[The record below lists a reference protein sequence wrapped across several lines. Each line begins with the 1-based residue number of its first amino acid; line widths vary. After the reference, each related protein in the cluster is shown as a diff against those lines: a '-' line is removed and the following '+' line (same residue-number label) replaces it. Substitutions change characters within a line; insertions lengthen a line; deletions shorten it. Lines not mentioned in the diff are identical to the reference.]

1 MIDPYQTMPEVSMK
15 AASCALLYAAALLPL
30 CAAALIPD
38 FAHAFDRPV
47 GKMLASRSETI
58 AGHGMVCAA
67 QPLAVEIGV
76 EILKAGG
83 NAVDAALAVNAALGL
98 MEPVSCGVGG
108 DLFAI
113 VWDAKT
119 KKLYGLNASGR
130 SPYLLTIDEVKKRG
144 FASMPYTG
152 VVPQTVPGCVDG
164 WFELHKRFGKLPMKT
179 VLAPAIRY
187 ADEGFPVTEVIAH
200 YWEIG
205 WRRLKDEPN
214 FAATYLPGGRAPA
227 KGEIFRNP
235 DLAKTYRILAEKGRD
250 AFYRGELA
258 RTIDAFERR
267 IGGYL
272 RLKDLEDHTST
283 WVEPVSANYRGYD
296 VWELPPNGQG
306 IAALQMLNILEG
318 YDLAGLGFG
327 SAEALHLMIEA
338 KKLAFEDAAHFYAD
352 PDFVNV
358 PVARLISKEYAAER
372 RALIDPDRALREI
385 PPSSIVLETGET
397 TYLVVADKDRNFV
410 SLIQSNYAGFGSG
423 PVPDGLGFCLQD
435 RGALFNLDPKHPN
448 ALVPHKR
455 PFHTIIPA
463 MVTREGKPVFAFGVM
478 GGSMQPQGHVQ
489 VLCDIIDF
497 GMNVQEAGDAPR
509 FNHSGSSEPTGEVMT
524 NGGEVA
530 LENGFAPEV
539 VRALMEKGHKIVS
552 DTGGFGG
559 YQGIWWDWK
568 RDVLIGGS
576 ESRKDGCAMGY

>member
-1 MIDPYQTMPEVSMK
+1 MK
-15 AASCALLYAAALLPL
+15 EMMLMVFAFAALM
-30 CAAALIPD
+30 PD
-38 FAHAFDRPV
+38 FASAFDRPT

-58 AGHGMVCAA
+58 AKSGMVCAA

-76 EILKAGG
+76 DILKAGG
-83 NAVDAALAVNAALGL
+83 SAVDAAIAVNAALGL

-119 KKLYGLNASGR
+119 QKLYGLNASGR

-144 FASMPYTG
+144 LSSMPYTG
-152 VVPQTVPGCVDG
+152 AVPQTVPGCVDG
-164 WFELHKRFGKLPMKT
+164 WFELHKKFGKLPMKT
-179 VLAPAIRY
+179 VLAPAVKY
-187 ADEGFPVTEVIAH
+187 AEEGFPVTEVIAH

-205 WRRLKDEPN
+205 GRRLKDEPN
-214 FAATYLPGGRAPA
+214 FAATYLPGGRAPS

-235 DLAKTYRILAEKGRD
+235 DLARTYRILAEKGRD
-250 AFYRGELA
+250 VFYRGELA
-258 RTIDAFERR
+258 RTIDAFSRR
-267 IGGYL
+267 TGGYL
-272 RLKDLEDHTST
+272 RLKDLEDHSST
-283 WVEPVSANYRGYD
+283 WVEPVSTSYRGYD

-318 YDLAGLGFG
+318 YDLAKLGFG

-338 KKLAFEDAAHFYAD
+338 KKLAFEDAARFYAD
-352 PDFVNV
+352 PDFVDV

-372 RALIDPDRALREI
+372 RALVDPDKALREI
-385 PPSSIVLETGET
+385 PQGSVVLETGET

-448 ALVPHKR
+448 ALAPHKR

-463 MVTREGKPVFAFGVM
+463 MVTRGGKPVFAFGVM

-497 GMNVQEAGDAPR
+497 GMNIQEAGDAPR
-509 FNHSGSSEPTGEVMT
+509 FNHMGSSEPTGEIMKD
-524 NGGEVA
+524 GGEVA
-530 LENGFAPEV
+530 LEEGFAPDAI
-539 VRALMEKGHKIVS
+539 RALMEKGHRIVK
-552 DTGGFGG
+552 DAGGFGG

-568 RDVLIGGS
+568 SDVLVGGS

>member
-1 MIDPYQTMPEVSMK
+1 MK
-15 AASCALLYAAALLPL
+15 GMALVIFMLAAT
-30 CAAALIPD
+30 IPD
-38 FAHAFDRPV
+38 SSSAYDRPA
-47 GKMLASRSETI
+47 GKMHASRSETI
-58 AGHGMVCAA
+58 AEHGMVCAA

-76 EILKAGG
+76 GILKAGG
-83 NAVDAALAVNAALGL
+83 SAVDAAIAVNAALGL

-119 KKLYGLNASGR
+119 QRLYGLNASGR
-130 SPYLLTIDEVKKRG
+130 APALLTIEDVKKRG
-144 FASMPYTG
+144 LSTMPYTG

-164 WFELHKRFGKLPMKT
+164 WFELHKKFGKLPMKDL
-179 VLAPAIRY
+179 LAPAIKY
-187 ADEGFPVTEVIAH
+187 AEEGFPVTEVIAH
-200 YWEIG
+200 YWAIG
-205 WRRLKDEPN
+205 GRRLKDEPN
-214 FAATYLPGGRAPA
+214 FAATYLPGGRAPST
-227 KGEIFRNP
+227 GEIFRNP
-235 DLAKTYRILAEKGRD
+235 DLARTDRILAKDGRD

-272 RLKDLEDHTST
+272 RLGDLESHLST
-283 WVEPVSANYRGYD
+283 WVEPVGASYRGYD

-306 IAALQMLNILEG
+306 IAALQMLNILES
-318 YDLAGLGFG
+318 YDLAKLGFG

-338 KKLAFEDAAHFYAD
+338 KKLAFEDAARFYAD
-352 PDFVNV
+352 PDFVKV
-358 PVARLISKEYAAER
+358 PVARLVSKEYAAER
-372 RALIDPDRALREI
+372 RALISMERAFREI
-385 PPSSIVLETGET
+385 PPGDARLETSET

-448 ALVPHKR
+448 ALLPGKR

-463 MVTREGKPVFAFGVM
+463 MVTREGRPVFAFGVM

-489 VLCDIIDF
+489 VLCNIVDF
-497 GMNVQEAGDAPR
+497 GMNIQEAGDAPR
-509 FNHSGSSEPTGEVMT
+509 FNHSGSSEPTGEVMRD
-524 NGGEVA
+524 GGEVA
-530 LENGFAPEV
+530 LESGFSPES
-539 VRALMEKGHKIVS
+539 VRALMEKGHKIVG

-559 YQGIWWDWK
+559 YQGIWWDWE
-568 RDVLIGGS
+568 RDVLRGGS

>member
-1 MIDPYQTMPEVSMK
+1 MK
-15 AASCALLYAAALLPL
+15 GMMLAMCLVAAM
-30 CAAALIPD
+30 IPD
-38 FAHAFDRPV
+38 SSSAYDRPA

-83 NAVDAALAVNAALGL
+83 NAVDAAIAVNAALGL

-119 KKLYGLNASGR
+119 QKLYGLNASGR
-130 SPYLLTIDEVKKRG
+130 SPYLLTVDEVKKRG

-164 WFELHKRFGKLPMKT
+164 WFELHKQFGKLPMKT

-187 ADEGFPVTEVIAH
+187 AEEGFPVTEVIAH

-205 WRRLKDEPN
+205 GRRLKDEPN

-227 KGEIFRNP
+227 KGEMFRNP

-283 WVEPVSANYRGYD
+283 WVEPVSASYRGYD

-318 YDLAGLGFG
+318 YDLAKLGFG

-338 KKLAFEDAAHFYAD
+338 KKLAFEDAARFYAD
-352 PDFVNV
+352 PDFVRV
-358 PVARLISKEYAAER
+358 PVGRLISKEYAAER
-372 RALIDPDRALREI
+372 RALIDPNRALREI

-509 FNHSGSSEPTGEVMT
+509 FNHMGSSEPTGEVMT

-539 VRALMEKGHKIVS
+539 VRALMEKGHAIVA

>member
-1 MIDPYQTMPEVSMK
+1 MK
-15 AASCALLYAAALLPL
+15 GMALVIFMLAAT
-30 CAAALIPD
+30 IPD
-38 FAHAFDRPV
+38 SSSAYDRPA
-47 GKMLASRSETI
+47 GKMHASRSETI
-58 AGHGMVCAA
+58 AEHGMVCAA

-76 EILKAGG
+76 GILKAGG
-83 NAVDAALAVNAALGL
+83 SAVDAAIAVNAALGL

-119 KKLYGLNASGR
+119 QRLYGLNASGR
-130 SPYLLTIDEVKKRG
+130 APALLTIEDVKKRG
-144 FASMPYTG
+144 LSTMPYTG

-164 WFELHKRFGKLPMKT
+164 WFELHKKFGKLPMKDL
-179 VLAPAIRY
+179 LAPAIKY
-187 ADEGFPVTEVIAH
+187 AEEGFPVTEVIAH
-200 YWEIG
+200 YWAIG
-205 WRRLKDEPN
+205 GRRLKDEPN
-214 FAATYLPGGRAPA
+214 FAATYLPGGRAPST
-227 KGEIFRNP
+227 GEIFRNP
-235 DLAKTYRILAEKGRD
+235 DLARTYRILAKDGRD

-272 RLKDLEDHTST
+272 RLGDLESHLST
-283 WVEPVSANYRGYD
+283 WVEPVGASYRGYD

-306 IAALQMLNILEG
+306 IAALQMLNILES
-318 YDLAGLGFG
+318 YDLAKLGFG

-338 KKLAFEDAAHFYAD
+338 KKLAFEDAARFYAD
-352 PDFVNV
+352 PDFVKV
-358 PVARLISKEYAAER
+358 PVARLVSKEYAAER
-372 RALIDPDRALREI
+372 RALISMERAFREI
-385 PPSSIVLETGET
+385 PPGDARLETSET

-448 ALVPHKR
+448 ALLPGKR

-463 MVTREGKPVFAFGVM
+463 MVTREGRPVFAFGVM

-489 VLCDIIDF
+489 VLCNIVDF
-497 GMNVQEAGDAPR
+497 GMNIQEAGDAPR
-509 FNHSGSSEPTGEVMT
+509 FNHSGSSEPTGEVMRD
-524 NGGEVA
+524 GGEVA
-530 LENGFAPEV
+530 LESGFSPES
-539 VRALMEKGHKIVS
+539 VRALMEKGHKIVG

-559 YQGIWWDWK
+559 YQGIWWDWE
-568 RDVLIGGS
+568 RDVLRGGS

>member
-1 MIDPYQTMPEVSMK
+1 MK
-15 AASCALLYAAALLPL
+15 GMVLVIFMLAALT
-30 CAAALIPD
+30 PD
-38 FAHAFDRPV
+38 FASAYDRPA
-47 GKMLASRSETI
+47 GKMHASRSETI
-58 AGHGMVCAA
+58 AEHGMVCAA

-76 EILKAGG
+76 GILKAGG
-83 NAVDAALAVNAALGL
+83 SAVDAAIAVNAALGL

-119 KKLYGLNASGR
+119 QKLYGLNASGR
-130 SPYLLTIDEVKKRG
+130 APALLTIDEVKKRG
-144 FASMPYTG
+144 LSSMPYTG

-164 WFELHKRFGKLPMKT
+164 WFELHTKFGKLPMKDL
-179 VLAPAIRY
+179 LAPAIKY
-187 ADEGFPVTEVIAH
+187 AEEGFPVTEVIAH
-200 YWEIG
+200 YWAIG
-205 WRRLKDEPN
+205 GRRLKDEPN
-214 FAATYLPGGRAPA
+214 FSATYLPGGRAPST
-227 KGEIFRNP
+227 GEIFRNP
-235 DLAKTYRILAEKGRD
+235 DLARTYRILAKDGRD
-250 AFYRGELA
+250 AFYCGELA

-272 RLKDLEDHTST
+272 RLGDLEKHSST
-283 WVEPVSANYRGYD
+283 WVQPVSAGYRGYD
-296 VWELPPNGQG
+296 LWELPPNGQG

-318 YDLAGLGFG
+318 YDLSKLGFG

-338 KKLAFEDAAHFYAD
+338 KKLAFEDAARFYAD
-352 PDFVNV
+352 PDFVKV
-358 PVARLISKEYAAER
+358 PVERLVSKEYAAER
-372 RALIDPDRALREI
+372 RALISMERALREI
-385 PPSSIVLETGET
+385 PPGDVRLETGET

-448 ALVPHKR
+448 ALVPGKR

-489 VLCDIIDF
+489 VLCNIIDF
-497 GMNVQEAGDAPR
+497 GMNIQEAGDAPR
-509 FNHSGSSEPTGEVMT
+509 FNHSGSSEPTGEIMRD
-524 NGGEVA
+524 GGEVA
-530 LENGFAPEV
+530 LENGFAPEA
-539 VRALMEKGHKIVS
+539 VRSLMEKGHKVVG

-568 RDVLIGGS
+568 SDVLRGGS